1 VGVLSFEFSKIRP
14 AAALPI
20 QFQSNPA
27 VQSYNVGIVPDRF
40 SRRVLLVSSA
50 ALLACSRRKAT
61 RYPGYCF
68 VANHDARSI
77 ALVDLSTF
85 RLLRP
90 IRLDAAPSAVL
101 SHPRLPRVLALA
113 PSPATVYEIDAASFA
128 VTRQIRVG
136 GQAAGMLLAGSDVL
150 WVLCREPAALVEIPL
165 DSFRPRRRI
174 PLPDPPDDFD
184 ISGQRAA
191 VVSRSGGTVVLASL
205 EHGAVVRTVPVTRD
219 SSIVRFQQK
228 GAQVIAGSPS
238 DHSVSMLDAATG
250 ALLVRLPIPVEP
262 RHFCFS
268 ADEGQLFISGPG
280 KDAVVIVYPYQTEI
294 GETILAGRAPAAM
307 AVAGANGAN
316 YLLVTNPETNT
327 VTALDVD
334 TRRLAAV
341 VNVGREPRHILVTP
355 DRQYALVLNEGSGD
369 LAVIR
374 IASLAARRYKS
385 APLFTL
391 IPVGEKPVDAAVIT
405 FT

>member
-1 VGVLSFEFSKIRP
+1 MSKVTI
-14 AAALPI
+14 
-20 QFQSNPA
+20 
-27 VQSYNVGIVPDRF
+27 GIVSVRF
-40 SRRVLLVSSA
+40 SRRALLASSA
-50 ALLACSRRKAT
+50 AVLGCGRRKAT

-68 VANHDARSI
+68 VANHGAHSI
-77 ALVDLSTF
+77 ALVDLSSF
-85 RLLRP
+85 RLLRN
-90 IRLDAAPSAVL
+90 IRVDAAPAAVL
-101 SHPRLPRVLALA
+101 RHPELPRVMALA
-113 PSPATVYEIDAASFA
+113 HSPATVYEIDAATFA
-128 VTRQIRVG
+128 VTRQTHAGV
-136 GQAAGMLLAGSDVL
+136 QAAGMLLASDNVL

-165 DSFRPRRRI
+165 DSLRPRRRI
-174 PLPDPPDDFD
+174 PLPDAPDDFD
-184 ISGQRAA
+184 VSGRQAA
-191 VVSRSGGTVVLASL
+191 VVSRSGGTLVFANL
-205 EHGAVVRTVPVTRD
+205 EHAAIVRTVAVTRD
-219 SSIVRFQQK
+219 TSIVRFQQK

-262 RHFCFS
+262 RHLCFS
-268 ADEGQLFISGPG
+268 ADEGQIFISGPG
-280 KDAVVIVYPYQTEI
+280 RDAVVIVYPYQTEI

-307 AVAGANGAN
+307 AVTGANGAN

-341 VNVGREPRHILVTP
+341 VSVGREPRHILVTP

-374 IASLAARRYKS
+374 IASLTAHRYKPT
-385 APLFTL
+385 PLFTL

-405 FT
+405 FA

>member
-1 VGVLSFEFSKIRP
+1 
-14 AAALPI
+14 
-20 QFQSNPA
+20 
-27 VQSYNVGIVPDRF
+27 
-40 SRRVLLVSSA
+40 
-50 ALLACSRRKAT
+50 
-61 RYPGYCF
+61 
-68 VANHDARSI
+68 
-77 ALVDLSTF
+77 
-85 RLLRP
+85 
-90 IRLDAAPSAVL
+90 
-101 SHPRLPRVLALA
+101 VLALA

-136 GQAAGMLLAGSDVL
+136 GQAAGMLLTGSDGL

-165 DSFRPRRRI
+165 DSLQPRRRI
-174 PLPDPPDDFD
+174 PLPNPPDDFD
-184 ISGQRAA
+184 ISGERAA

-205 EHGAVVRTVPVTRD
+205 EHGAVMRTVPVTRD

-250 ALLVRLPIPVEP
+250 ALLVRLTIPVEP

-280 KDAVVIVYPYQTEI
+280 RDAVVIVYPYQTEI

-307 AVAGANGAN
+307 AVVGANGAN

-341 VNVGREPRHILVTP
+341 VSVGQGPRRILVTP

-374 IASLAARRYKS
+374 IASLAPHRYKPT
-385 APLFTL
+385 PLFTL
-391 IPVGEKPVDAAVIT
+391 IPVGEKPVDAAIVN
-405 FT
+405 FA

>member
-1 VGVLSFEFSKIRP
+1 
-14 AAALPI
+14 
-20 QFQSNPA
+20 
-27 VQSYNVGIVPDRF
+27 VGIVPDRF
-40 SRRVLLVSSA
+40 SRRVLLASSA
-50 ALLACSRRKAT
+50 ALLACGRRKAT

-90 IRLDAAPSAVL
+90 IRLDAAPSVVL
-101 SHPRLPRVLALA
+101 PHPRLPRVLALA

-128 VTRQIRVG
+128 VTRQVRVG

-165 DSFRPRRRI
+165 DSLRPRRRI
-174 PLPDPPDDFD
+174 PLPDLPDDFD

-280 KDAVVIVYPYQTEI
+280 RDAVVIVYPYQTEI

>member
-1 VGVLSFEFSKIRP
+1 L
-14 AAALPI
+14 
-20 QFQSNPA
+20 
-27 VQSYNVGIVPDRF
+27 
-40 SRRVLLVSSA
+40 
-50 ALLACSRRKAT
+50 
-61 RYPGYCF
+61 
-68 VANHDARSI
+68 
-77 ALVDLSTF
+77 
-85 RLLRP
+85 
-90 IRLDAAPSAVL
+90 
-101 SHPRLPRVLALA
+101 VLA
-113 PSPATVYEIDAASFA
+113 PNPATVYEIDAASFA
-128 VTRQIRVG
+128 VTRQTRVG
-136 GQAAGMLLAGSDVL
+136 SLAAGMLLGGGDVL

-165 DSFRPRRRI
+165 DSLRPNRRI
-174 PLPDPPDDFD
+174 PLRDLPDDFD
-184 ISGQRAA
+184 VSGQRAV
-191 VVSRSGGTVVLASL
+191 VVSRSRGTVMFANL
-205 EHGAVVRTVPVTRD
+205 EHAAIARTVPITRD
-219 SSIVRFQQK
+219 TSIIRFQQK

-238 DHSVSMLDAATG
+238 DHSLSMLDAATG

-280 KDAVVIVYPYQTEI
+280 RDAVVIVYPYQTEI

-307 AVAGANGAN
+307 AVVGANGAN

-341 VNVGREPRHILVTP
+341 VSVGNQPRHILVTP

-391 IPVGEKPVDAAVIT
+391 IPVGEKPVDAAVVT
-405 FT
+405 LA

>member
-1 VGVLSFEFSKIRP
+1 MRRP
-14 AAALPI
+14 ATLPTG
-20 QFQSNPA
+20 PA
-27 VQSYNVGIVPDRF
+27 QISPVPQSYNVGIVSAAS
-40 SRRVLLVSSA
+40 SRRAFLLSST
-50 ALLACSRRKAT
+50 ALLACGRRKAT

-68 VANHDARSI
+68 IANHDAHSI

-85 RLLRP
+85 RYLRA
-90 IRLDAAPSAVL
+90 IRVDAAPSAVL
-101 SHPRLPRVLALA
+101 PHPRLARVFALA
-113 PSPATVYEIDAASFA
+113 HTPATVYEIDTATLA
-128 VTRQIRVG
+128 VSRQTRAG
-136 GQAAGMLLAGSDVL
+136 AQAAGMLLAGGEVL
-150 WVLCREPAALVEIPL
+150 WLLCREPAALVEIPL
-165 DSFRPRRRI
+165 DSLRPRRRI
-174 PLPDPPDDFD
+174 PLADPPDDFD
-184 ISGQRAA
+184 VSGQRAA
-191 VVSRSGGTVVLASL
+191 VVSRSSGTVVFANL
-205 EHGAVVRTVPVTRD
+205 EHAAVLRSVPVTRD

-228 GAQVIAGSPS
+228 GAQVIAGSPA
-238 DHSVSMLDAATG
+238 DKSVSMLDAATG
-250 ALLVRLPIPVEP
+250 NLLVRLPLPVEP

-268 ADEGQLFISGPG
+268 ADEGQIFISGPG
-280 KDAVVIVYPYQTEI
+280 RDAVVIVYPYQTEI

-307 AVAGANGAN
+307 SVVAANGAN
-316 YLLVTNPETNT
+316 YLLVTNPETNS

-405 FT
+405 FA